1 MVYIEQ
7 KVLDRFNSFYKVSE
21 NGCKIWT
28 NYLDKDGYG
37 SFYFFKK
44 LRRAHRFSYFITH
57 GEIPKGMVIDHV
69 CKNRNCVEVTHLRLV
84 TSKQNSLENS
94 KSVGAIN
101 SQKTNCKFGHPLD
114 RKYGKQRYC
123 STCQAEKT
131 KRLRKKWLV
140 EANKIGC

>member
-1 MVYIEQ
+1 
-7 KVLDRFNSFYKVSE
+7 
-21 NGCKIWT
+21 
-28 NYLDKDGYG
+28 
-37 SFYFFKK
+37 
-44 LRRAHRFSYFITH
+44 
-57 GEIPKGMVIDHV
+57 MVIDHV

-140 EANKIGC
+140 EANEIGC